1 MLWRYARPV
10 RHKSLTCKRT
20 ELHVTIQRI
29 APNGRRL
36 SGAVVHNGVVYVA
49 GQTAVDR
56 TKDVSGQTAEVL
68 AKIDDL
74 LTKAGSDRSRILYTQ
89 IWLKN
94 VGKDFAA
101 MNAVWE
107 SWIPADA
114 LPARA
119 TVEAKLAAEDLVVEI
134 AVQAAVK

>member
-1 MLWRYARPV
+1 M
-10 RHKSLTCKRT
+10 
-20 ELHVTIQRI
+20 TIQRI
-29 APNGRRL
+29 SPSGRRL
-36 SGAVVHNGVVYVA
+36 SGAVVYNGVVYVA

-68 AKIDDL
+68 ARIDDL
-74 LTKAGSDRSRILYTQ
+74 LTKAGSDRTRILYAQ

-107 SWIPADA
+107 NWIPADA

-119 TVEAKLAAEDLVVEI
+119 TVEARLAAEDIVVEI
-134 AVQAAVK
+134 AVQAAAK